1 MIFPVKINV
10 RDYKANDIIKII
22 RQNKDLTQDEFAKAL
37 NISRSAL
44 QMYEYGT
51 VNYPFETLIKIAKK
65 YNLDIIIKDK
75 ETK

>member
-1 MIFPVKINV
+1 MKINIQ
-10 RDYKANDIIKII
+10 DYKANEIIKII
-22 RQNKDLTQDEFAKAL
+22 RQNKDLTQEEFAKGI

-51 VNYPFETLIKIAKK
+51 VNYSFETLIKIAKK